1 MGSRLLHKHCIGS
14 EAEHRPRAAQ
24 QVHPQDHD
32 GPVGKPER
40 SEAGELA
47 HRHRPAEDR
56 ADLRGTV
63 AGEGGCREARST
75 LRWGKKILKRGSI
88 TRGAILWREGGG
100 QQASSGHC

>member
-63 AGEGGCREARST
+63 AGEGGGQWMGYVGRQGRRLGGAR
-75 LRWGKKILKRGSI
+75 KY
-88 TRGAILWREGGG
+88 
-100 QQASSGHC
+100 